1 MESHPETVRR
11 KRRHHV
17 PQVRPAVHFTP
28 PRQTR
33 RDKTVLSRHVGQRE
47 SGITLLL
54 AVFIRYDTI
63 YTVPRE
69 NDIDVGRHD
78 FDVRQPILIIL
89 WAEMLRRNVIKW

>member
-1 MESHPETVRR
+1 MRGNSKTY
-11 KRRHHV
+11 
-17 PQVRPAVHFTP
+17 
-28 PRQTR
+28 TR
-33 RDKTVLSRHVGQRE
+33 NDPD
-47 SGITLLL
+47 ITLLL

-89 WAEMLRRNVIKW
+89 WAEMLRRNVVVKW